1 MSLNGES
8 MNTGGLA
15 GQHLGAGELESIA
28 SRMRG
33 PAGVQIGDKR
43 YRLRVY
49 SKCFRGDQA
58 VDWLMSELSLTRP
71 QAVRMGERLH
81 AHRFIRHV
89 LDEHDFA
96 DAELFYRF
104 VELAAIKLPGD
115 AQAAEVSEHELRELI
130 HGMRGSEGP
139 RFGTHYHG
147 LVQYP
152 DCFDGRDAV
161 TWLVRTKGISRAYA
175 TAIGRRMLRRNLVS
189 HVLDEHDFE
198 DRKLFYRYV

>member
-1 MSLNGES
+1 MSLADES
-8 MNTGGLA
+8 SNIERLPS
-15 GQHLGAGELESIA
+15 QQYGAGELASIA
-28 SRMRG
+28 TRMRG
-33 PAGVQIGDKR
+33 PAGVQIGDQR

-96 DAELFYRF
+96 DAQLFYRF
-104 VELAAIKLPGD
+104 VELAAIELPGD
-115 AQAAEVSEHELRELI
+115 AQAAEISEQELRELI
-130 HGMRGSEGP
+130 HAMRGSEGP

-161 TWLVRTKGISRAYA
+161 AWLARNKDISRLYA
-175 TAIGRRMLRRNLVS
+175 TAIGRRMLRRNLIR